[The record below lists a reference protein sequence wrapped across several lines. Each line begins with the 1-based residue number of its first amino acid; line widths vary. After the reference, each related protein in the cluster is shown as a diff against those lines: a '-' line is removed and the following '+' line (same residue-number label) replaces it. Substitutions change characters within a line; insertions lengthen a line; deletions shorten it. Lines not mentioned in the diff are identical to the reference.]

1 MQRAECRPIVVNRIA
16 VRVLS
21 RRDVERRT
29 RTRDH
34 ERAEAELHRHG
45 NAATEKNSVTNVKRR
60 AAVVLR
66 DVVLIRGKARYYR
79 TRRIAV
85 GVAQRV
91 VAEERKFLPDAH
103 AAVHDELILLKNT
116 GAFVLINI
124 FECSEWSLRY
134 VFGVKGRANG
144 RIDISREE
152 RMNAAGIQ
160 IRERDIRAFRELAFQ
175 RHAGLHCVRNFEISI
190 DLIDRG
196 RILRR
201 RKIGRSRKVGI
212 KIRISHDKLLLR
224 RSVQS
229 LRLQQEILPK
239 AIVKNSPARAKY
251 SFRLAFFTGVDA
263 PGDAYARRDVSVEAD
278 FVLRFDAQSVR
289 ERNVRA
295 NLPFVLCV
303 KSPVQKRILR
313 GGLAGHDGK
322 LRRPQS
328 GLRADLRGGH
338 AACNSLLHGL
348 VDLQPGKLS
357 AV

>member
-1 MQRAECRPIVVNRIA
+1 AQ
-16 VRVLS
+16 S
-21 RRDVERRT
+21 
-29 RTRDH
+29 
-34 ERAEAELHRHG
+34 ELHRHG
-45 NAATEKNSVTNVKRR
+45 NAATEKNAMADVKRR

-66 DVVLIRGKARYYR
+66 DVVLIRRKTRYYR

-85 GVAQRV
+85 GVVQRV
-91 VAEERKFLPDAH
+91 VAEQRNFLSDAH
-103 AAVHDELILLKNT
+103 TAVHDELVLLENPC
-116 GAFVLINI
+116 ALVLISI
-124 FECSEWSLRY
+124 FESSEWSLRY

-175 RHAGLHCVRNFEISI
+175 RHAGLHRVRNFQVWI
-190 DLIDRG
+190 DLINRR

-295 NLPFVLCV
+295 DLPFVLCV
-303 KSPVQKRILR
+303 QSPVQKRILR

-322 LRRPQS
+322 LRRPQPR
-328 GLRADLRGGH
+328 LRTDLRGGH
-338 AACNSLLHGL
+338 PACNSLLH
-348 VDLQPGKLS
+348 
-357 AV
+357 